1 MQLRKRYP
9 SLYIPSDFTDVS
21 IEWPKTTPIENPISI
36 STAPITYHILHK
48 DIDCPNENLQAL
60 NPPDAD
66 FRFSVKVKFSFSL
79 FSNVIAQL
87 ISLRRLSFT
96 ILSPS
101 RTSVFLFPLSCL
113 LHYRDFYILLAQ
125 KDNAIILYLRFFRL
139 S

>member
-79 FSNVIAQL
+79 FSNVCTADISQKAQFHNFISISNKCFL
-87 ISLRRLSFT
+87 ISFK
-96 ILSPS
+96 
-101 RTSVFLFPLSCL
+101 
-113 LHYRDFYILLAQ
+113 LLASLSRF
-125 KDNAIILYLRFFRL
+125 LYTF
-139 S
+139 SSEG